1 MAEYHFFGLFF
12 QISLI
17 LHLLIFVLIANSEAG
32 SATGALDFLVLQL
45 VALLHQQLLLM
56 PLIQE
61 INILINPIVDAPE
74 RVYAVPCRLELFHF
88 CKKVRFEFKED
99 VALLMNISFM
109 AKAQIKLSIERINV
123 GVQKIVDALV
133 LSFSF
138 YVLILLLNTFHFI
151 FNDNIFTTLQAHAVH

>member
-1 MAEYHFFGLFF
+1 
-12 QISLI
+12 
-17 LHLLIFVLIANSEAG
+17 
-32 SATGALDFLVLQL
+32 
-45 VALLHQQLLLM
+45 M

-61 INILINPIVDAPE
+61 INILVNPIVDAPE